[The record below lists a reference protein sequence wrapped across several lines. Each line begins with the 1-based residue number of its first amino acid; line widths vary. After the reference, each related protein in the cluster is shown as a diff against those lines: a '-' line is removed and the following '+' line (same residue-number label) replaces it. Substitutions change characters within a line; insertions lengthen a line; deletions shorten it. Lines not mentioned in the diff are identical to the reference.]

1 MSQPVP
7 PETLTAIRTLF
18 FERLAEINRDLTQS
32 LADLAARI
40 DERNHNAGL
49 GQLLYVETRIE
60 AMRTILIVFR
70 ECLEGQPPTALMSPN
85 PKP

>member
-18 FERLAEINRDLTQS
+18 FDRLAEINRDLTQS
-32 LADLAARI
+32 LADLAAQI
-40 DERNHNAGL
+40 DEGNHNAGL
-49 GQLLYVETRIE
+49 GQLLYVENRIE

-70 ECLEGQPPTALMSPN
+70 ECLEG
-85 PKP
+85 